1 MEHSRHWTATGGT
14 LSHEQP
20 PDAVMDRL
28 LTGATE
34 AFSDACRASDLYPRQ
49 PKTASHHV
57 MSMITVAG
65 DVADYTTTVLTAM
78 EAKVAQEMKVAPAN
92 VDITASAGS
101 VVLTINIGYDSA
113 EEASTA
119 ATTMATAMSDS
130 SSAAT
135 MLSTPTKAIA
145 ASAVASVGTPT
156 SGMGSSAPPP
166 SPTPPPPDAPP
177 PKSDGLS
184 VGAIAGIAVG
194 GSVAVIAAVGGVIF
208 MMMKSKKTVA
218 PAKG

>member
-1 MEHSRHWTATGGT
+1 
-14 LSHEQP
+14 
-20 PDAVMDRL
+20 
-28 LTGATE
+28 
-34 AFSDACRASDLYPRQ
+34 
-49 PKTASHHV
+49 
-57 MSMITVAG
+57 
-65 DVADYTTTVLTAM
+65 M
-78 EAKVAQEMKVAPAN
+78 EAKVAREMGVAPDN
-92 VDITASAGS
+92 VDITVKAGS

-135 MLSTPTKAIA
+135 MLSTPTRAIA
-145 ASAVASVGTPT
+145 ASEVASVGTPT